1 MTVPESTSRF
11 CARYP
16 QWRAALTR
24 RSAPRTQTPL
34 SPPRLARG
42 CLCGASMSA
51 WRPTSVLS
59 MPQGN
64 DWSRK
69 THLMRRSGILC
80 QRHWKSGCEYS
91 PARLHAKHPSQPL
104 LLFTARSVSAH
115 VPPARVFQA
124 HVPLRH
130 TCPSG
135 PRQKS
140 RSVMNLIQAR
150 ECCQH
155 TCCYWRRQWRAG

>member
-124 HVPLRH
+124 HVPEWSETKEQVGDEPDSSSRMLSTH
-130 TCPSG
+130 MLLLAPSME
-135 PRQKS
+135 S
-140 RSVMNLIQAR
+140 RVSP
-150 ECCQH
+150 H
-155 TCCYWRRQWRAG
+155 